1 MALITPP
8 NWLQAGTYTAQQ
20 DRVNQQGV
28 FNTSGVIGSASLAVT
43 AQASPNMTVNIAS
56 GWGAI
61 VATTSNLGVYGIY
74 NDATV
79 IQSISAAD
87 ATNPRID
94 LIVATVNDAQY
105 SGSLNNVVFTTVAGT
120 PAASPTVPSTPSNS
134 IVLAQIAVAANA
146 STITTANITDRRLP
160 VQNALLNA
168 NYYLSPATYTLT
180 TQTAVQNAYALT
192 GSGLTLTA
200 NTFYEIEGFL
210 RLQYTV
216 GATAAYPTLSFGY
229 TGATG
234 AGQVTTMAWSNATA
248 FTSSAVTDTQVS
260 SNSVSST
267 WQLAVST
274 TASQTKYINAFFKGV
289 FSTSTAGVLTPK
301 ISFNNV
307 TTVSAIQSLVGSSL
321 KITPVGLGSGTS
333 VSVGAWS

>member
-134 IVLAQIAVAANA
+134 IVLAQ
-146 STITTANITDRRLP
+146 
-160 VQNALLNA
+160 
-168 NYYLSPATYTLT
+168 
-180 TQTAVQNAYALT
+180 TAVQNAYALT

-200 NTFYEIEGFL
+200 NTIYEIEGFL